1 MSQAIEPKGKMAF
14 AACVVII
21 TLSLAG
27 CGSGGGSSSG
37 GESTSVINSKNKIN
51 CVTKVRNP
59 PSIFSDVEQAAHCH
73 NISSPGHQ
81 KH

>member
-1 MSQAIEPKGKMAF
+1 MSQAIESKGKMAF

-21 TLSLAG
+21 TLSPAG
-27 CGSGGGSSSG
+27 CGRDSSSG
-37 GESTSVINSKNKIN
+37 GESTGVINSENKIN
-51 CVTKVRNP
+51 CVTKLKNP
-59 PSIFSDVEQAAHCH
+59 PFPFSDEEVAAHCH